1 LRPGWI
7 DSGPDCAYAL
17 GMELHLEP
25 ELAAKVEQ
33 WSAETG
39 LPVNHLIEDAITGYF
54 SEVEQIKMTL
64 DSRYD
69 DIVSGRVQPMDG
81 REAVRL
87 IKERAAARRK
97 SIA

>member
-1 LRPGWI
+1 VGHFSLRPGWI

-54 SEVEQIKMTL
+54 SEVEQI
-64 DSRYD
+64 
-69 DIVSGRVQPMDG
+69 VSGRVQPMDG

-87 IKERAAARRK
+87 IKERAAVRRK

>member
-1 LRPGWI
+1 
-7 DSGPDCAYAL
+7 
-17 GMELHLEP
+17 MELRLEP

-39 LPVNHLIEDAITGYF
+39 RPAGELVEDAITGYF
-54 SEVEQIKMTL
+54 SEIEELRETL
-64 DSRYD
+64 DRRYD
-69 DIVSGRVQPMDG
+69 EIVSGKVQPVDG
-81 REAVRL
+81 PEAVRL

>member
-1 LRPGWI
+1 
-7 DSGPDCAYAL
+7 
-17 GMELHLEP
+17 MELHLEP

-39 LPVNHLIEDAITGYF
+39 QPVNDLIEGAIVGYF
-54 SEVEQIKMTL
+54 SEVEQIKATL

-69 DIVSGRVQPMDG
+69 DIESGRAQLIDG
-81 REAVRL
+81 EEACRML
-87 IKERAAARRK
+87 RERAAARQK

>member
-1 LRPGWI
+1 
-7 DSGPDCAYAL
+7 
-17 GMELHLEP
+17 MELHLEP

-33 WSAETG
+33 WSTKTG
-39 LPVNHLIEDAITGYF
+39 RPAADLVEDAIASYF
-54 SEVEQIKMTL
+54 SEVDELRDML

-69 DIVSGRVQPMDG
+69 EIASGEVQPMDG
-81 REAVRL
+81 PEAVRL